1 MNNTQKQVLFYL
13 LNEGFRLP
21 KNKTFGLFSMK
32 KFVYKKYGAPTI
44 IPRKIAPRLGL
55 GLG

>member
-21 KNKTFGLFSMK
+21 KSKTFRLFSMK

-44 IPRKIAPRLGL
+44 TPRKIAPRLGL